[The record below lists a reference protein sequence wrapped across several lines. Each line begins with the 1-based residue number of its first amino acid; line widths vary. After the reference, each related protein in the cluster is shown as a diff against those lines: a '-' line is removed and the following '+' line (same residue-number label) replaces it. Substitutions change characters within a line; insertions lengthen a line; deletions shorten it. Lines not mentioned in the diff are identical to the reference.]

1 MARPF
6 TGLNAVRF
14 MTVGYYQRTCQWQQI
29 NGRAGKASE
38 DLRCDGITTGIDVI
52 QRSGGSAERVA
63 DMYQRCWSTA
73 GECLKQCVCVLYL
86 NRI

>member
-14 MTVGYYQRTCQWQQI
+14 MTAGCSHKTCQWQQT

-38 DLRCDGITTGIDVI
+38 DLRCDGINTGTDVI
-52 QRSGGSAERVA
+52 QRSGGSA
-63 DMYQRCWSTA
+63 
-73 GECLKQCVCVLYL
+73 
-86 NRI
+86 

>member
-14 MTVGYYQRTCQWQQI
+14 MTVVYSQRMYQWQQT
-29 NGRAGKASE
+29 NGRAGKESE
-38 DLRCDGITTGIDVI
+38 DLQCDGINSGIDVI

-63 DMYQRCWSTA
+63 DMYERCWSTA
-73 GECLKQCVCVLYL
+73 GECLKHRICVFYL
-86 NRI
+86 NLI